1 MRAGH
6 FEASDTVLPPEELEF
21 LAEEELITIVPKLST
36 AEKDDA
42 GRPGYLTLLSGASV
56 RNSRQLAFLMRESL
70 QRSPHAGT
78 YGKFEPNQPV
88 DVPIWLAIELRKR
101 NQCEI
106 KLPPWMTLKELKDVV
121 AKERTDMSSFQPL
134 PFHYIEVR
142 CSCTDTQPLKCPEM
156 PNAAGSPA

>member
-1 MRAGH
+1 MRKTH
-6 FEASDTVLPPEELEF
+6 PLTRRSFE
-21 LAEEELITIVPKLST
+21 
-36 AEKDDA
+36 
-42 GRPGYLTLLSGASV
+42 
-56 RNSRQLAFLMRESL
+56 
-70 QRSPHAGT
+70 GT

-106 KLPPWMTLKELKDVV
+106 KLPPWMTLKELKEVV

-142 CSCTDTQPLKCPEM
+142 RSLPAAVLARLGTHTARTAGAQRSPSGRMLHWMHRCASLWGRCSAVCRHLPRHRLPSRT
-156 PNAAGSPA
+156 AH